1 MSVLRAQTAHP
12 APRPVRMSYLRP
24 AIVMTVV
31 LTLVTGVIYPFV
43 TTGIASAVFSY
54 RAEGSLIRDNGVIV
68 GSELIGQNFTH
79 DNYFWGRPSATS
91 DTPYNPMAS
100 GGSNLAASNP
110 ALDKAV
116 ADRVAALRKA
126 NPQSSPQ
133 VPVDLVT
140 ASGSGLDPQISVEAA
155 QWQAQR
161 VATARGLTLAEVNK
175 LIDDNTSSPLASFI
189 GPSVVNVLELNHAL
203 DNVKAQ

>member
-1 MSVLRAQTAHP
+1 MRNTRH
-12 APRPVRMSYLRP
+12 SYIRP
-24 AIVMTVV
+24 AIVMTVL
-31 LTLVTGVIYPFV
+31 LTLATGVVYPLI
-43 TTGIASAVFSY
+43 TTGISTALFHQQ
-54 RAEGSLIRDNGVIV
+54 AEGSLILEGDKLI

-79 DNYFWGRPSATS
+79 NNYFWGRPSATS
-91 DTPYNPMAS
+91 DTPYNAMAS
-100 GGSNLAASNP
+100 GGSNLAVSNP

-116 ADRVAALRKA
+116 ADRVAALRLA

-161 VATARGLTLAEVNK
+161 VASAPGLTVAQVTK
-175 LIDDNTSSPLASFI
+175 LIDDNTVSPLVNFL
-189 GPSVVNVLELNHAL
+189 GPTVVNVVQLNHAL
-203 DNVKAQ
+203 DQVKAQ